1 MRRQGWS
8 MRSRLP
14 GALLLVVIPAIW
26 GCGGGGPRNCL
37 VIPAQI
43 EIVKERR
50 DALLTELEGTARK
63 VDRQA
68 GTLAA
73 AKARHGEL
81 LAQKALLDSLA
92 AVEGGSGGSETAP
105 R

>member
-1 MRRQGWS
+1 MRN
-8 MRSRLP
+8 RLL
-14 GALLLVVIPAIW
+14 GALLLMAILAIC

-50 DALLTELEGTARK
+50 DALLTELEGTARR

-73 AKARHGEL
+73 AKARFDEL

-92 AVEGGSGGSETAP
+92 AAGGDAGGAQTAP